1 MQKTYKELQEIDE
14 VVAAI
19 YQRNPEVRKGKFG
32 YAYNRFYSKNI
43 KPIIEEI
50 SEKLTDIRVENA
62 MVDEKT
68 KELVYDNTNGQKLYK
83 YTKEGMIK
91 MLSEQRKI
99 NKEYDKKKVEIIPF
113 ITKDIPED
121 IMEEE
126 KEALKGCLING

>member
-19 YQRNPEVRKGKFG
+19 YQRNPEARKGKFG

-91 MLSEQRKI
+91 LLAEQRKI